1 MILVDTSV
9 WIDHLRAPDAHLS
22 ALLSTISVGT
32 HPWVI
37 GELACGNLKNRAAI
51 LGDLQFLPHLYL
63 ATDAEVLLFIEQ
75 NRLMGQGIGYIDMH
89 ILASAKLSGV
99 NLWTRDKRLMRVA
112 SDLQISYLPPTG
124 PGLPS

>member
-9 WIDHLRAPDAHLS
+9 WIDHLRTPDAHLS
-22 ALLSTISVGT
+22 ALLSTISVGM

-51 LGDLQFLPHLYL
+51 LGDLQLLPSLYL
-63 ATDAEVLLFIEQ
+63 ATDAEILLFIEQ

-89 ILASAKLSGV
+89 ILSSAKLSRV

-124 PGLPS
+124 SGLPS